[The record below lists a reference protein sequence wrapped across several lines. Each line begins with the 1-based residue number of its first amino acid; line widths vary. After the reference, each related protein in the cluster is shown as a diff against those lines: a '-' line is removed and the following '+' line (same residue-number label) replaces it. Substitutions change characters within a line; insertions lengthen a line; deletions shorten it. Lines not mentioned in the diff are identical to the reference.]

1 MLNDTIH
8 ETNDDLIQATSKRFT
23 MIGAFGN
30 DVRVYFDVV
39 AVVGDTK
46 VINTTLGIRGHT
58 VKSFPVV

>member
-1 MLNDTIH
+1 
-8 ETNDDLIQATSKRFT
+8 